1 MQTVIGVVE
10 NKPTLPILSHVL
22 IQLKDS
28 ELTLTT
34 TDMEIELHPVIVL
47 SDIKHH
53 PVIVLSYIKHQ
64 PVIVLSDVKHHPVIV
79 LT

>member
-1 MQTVIGVVE
+1 MNIQLTVGELLEPLQTVIGVVE

-34 TDMEIELHPVIVL
+34 KILR
-47 SDIKHH
+47 IKG
-53 PVIVLSYIKHQ
+53 IK
-64 PVIVLSDVKHHPVIV
+64 LK
-79 LT
+79 